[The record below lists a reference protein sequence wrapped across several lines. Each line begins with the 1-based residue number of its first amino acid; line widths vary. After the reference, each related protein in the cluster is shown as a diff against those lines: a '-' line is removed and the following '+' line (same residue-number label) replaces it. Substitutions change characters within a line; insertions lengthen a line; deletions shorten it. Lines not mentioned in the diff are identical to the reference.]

1 MKKNLLRI
9 ALASFLFAG
18 LSFVG
23 AGNYLQ
29 AQITT
34 PAGNL
39 FGPASGQFVTSEV
52 ALLRLDQAIVP
63 LKNTMEQNS
72 QGGPVYDQAFSK
84 YSYYNAVSN
93 LIIEGKTV
101 AEAIGE
107 GLRKVSTDEYNIS
120 QKLLGG
126 YRQELINLLKL

>member
-18 LSFVG
+18 LSFIG
-23 AGNYLQ
+23 ADNKLQ

-34 PAGNL
+34 PSGNL
-39 FGPASGQFVTSEV
+39 FGPASGQFVTSQV

-63 LKNTMEQNS
+63 LKNTMEQFS
-72 QGGPVYDQAFSK
+72 QGGPAYDQAYSK

-101 AEAIGE
+101 AVAIGE
-107 GLRKVSTDEYNIS
+107 GLKNISTDEFHIN

-126 YRQELINLLKL
+126 YKQEIINLLKL

>member
-9 ALASFLFAG
+9 AFAGFLFAG
-18 LSFVG
+18 LSIIG
-23 AGNYLQ
+23 AGNQLQ

-39 FGPASGQFVTSEV
+39 FGPASGQFVSSQV

-63 LKNTMEQNS
+63 LKNTMEQYS

-101 AEAIGE
+101 AVAIGE
-107 GLRKVSTDEYNIS
+107 GLKKVSTDEFHIS
-120 QKLLGG
+120 EKLIGG

>member
-9 ALASFLFAG
+9 ALISFLFTG

-23 AGNYLQ
+23 AGNHLQ

-39 FGPASGQFVTSEV
+39 FDPAPGQFVSSPV

-72 QGGPVYDQAFSK
+72 PGSPAYDQAFRK

-93 LIIEGKTV
+93 LIIDGKTV

-107 GLRKVSTDEYNIS
+107 GLQKVSTDEFNIS
-120 QKLLGG
+120 QKLLGT

>member
-18 LSFVG
+18 LSFIG
-23 AGNYLQ
+23 AGNQLQ

-34 PAGNL
+34 PAGSL
-39 FGPASGQFVTSEV
+39 FDPAPGQFVSSPV

-63 LKNTMEQNS
+63 LKNTMESYS
-72 QGGPVYDQAFSK
+72 QGGPLYDEAYRK

-101 AEAIGE
+101 SEAIGE
-107 GLRKVSTDEYNIS
+107 GLRKISTDEFNIN
-120 QKLLGG
+120 QKLLGT
-126 YRQELINLLKL
+126 YRQEIINLLKL